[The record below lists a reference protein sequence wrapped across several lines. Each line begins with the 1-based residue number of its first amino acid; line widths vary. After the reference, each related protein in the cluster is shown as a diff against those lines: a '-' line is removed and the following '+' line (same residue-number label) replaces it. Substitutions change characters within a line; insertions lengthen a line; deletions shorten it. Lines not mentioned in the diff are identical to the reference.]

1 MFGLD
6 ILVSL
11 GNVAYLVSY
20 SVRDILWLRI
30 LSAVGGLL
38 LMSYYA
44 LQPTPLWVPFA
55 WGAAFQAVN
64 GYWIV
69 KLLLERRPVHFTDEE
84 RRLYRTALRNLSE
97 RDAFKLFR
105 CGTWSTAA
113 VGTDLL
119 TQGQAEKTLTLIV
132 QGNASV
138 YEDGKVI
145 DTLGDGRFLGATAFL
160 NKGADV
166 AAPVTVTTTVATRV
180 VAWPLPVLEAQF
192 ASDADLEIALEAS
205 LGLDLLHFVKSAWA
219 QIPRPRLA

>member
-11 GNVAYLVSY
+11 GNVAYLISY

-30 LSAVGGLL
+30 LSTVGGLL

-69 KLLLERRPVHFTDEE
+69 KLLLERRPVHFSDEE
-84 RRLYRTALRNLSE
+84 RRIYRTALRNMSE

-113 VGTDLL
+113 AGTNLL
-119 TQGQAEKTLTLIV
+119 TQGQAERTLSLIV
-132 QGNASV
+132 QGNVSLKD
-138 YEDGKVI
+138 DGRVI

-160 NKGADV
+160 SRGGEV
-166 AAPVTVTTTVATRV
+166 ASPVTVTTTVPTRI
-180 VAWPLPVLEAQF
+180 VAWPLAVLEAQF

-205 LGLDLLHFVKSAWA
+205 LGLDLLHFVKSARS